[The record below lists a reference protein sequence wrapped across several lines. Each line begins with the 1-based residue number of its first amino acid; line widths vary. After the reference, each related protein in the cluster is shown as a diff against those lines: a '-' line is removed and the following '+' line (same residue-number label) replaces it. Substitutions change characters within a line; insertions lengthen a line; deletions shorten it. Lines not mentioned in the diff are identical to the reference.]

1 MTNLKSTIVL
11 VHGGI
16 VDGSGWEG
24 LSRILKNDGY
34 EVSIVPAAQRFMSKR
49 GRRHSR
55 KAMRST
61 YRGPRKVALN
71 YKAGRTSVMPGECC
85 RRRLTGTGGGGAR
98 PYFQIWPCTPK
109 VR

>member
-24 LSRILKNDGY
+24 LYRILKNDGY

-49 GRRHSR
+49 AGATAGKPCDLRIAARGR
-55 KAMRST
+55 
-61 YRGPRKVALN
+61 
-71 YKAGRTSVMPGECC
+71 
-85 RRRLTGTGGGGAR
+85 
-98 PYFQIWPCTPK
+98 
-109 VR
+109 